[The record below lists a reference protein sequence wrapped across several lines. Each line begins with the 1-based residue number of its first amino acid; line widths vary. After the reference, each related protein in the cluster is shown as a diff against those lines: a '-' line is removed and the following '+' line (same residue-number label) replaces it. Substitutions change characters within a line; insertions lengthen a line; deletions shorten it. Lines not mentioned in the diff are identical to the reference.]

1 MSMNRRLRCANLPLY
16 KITSTLDVF
25 DSGLEPTS
33 QPSSSFPKP
42 SRDRGSPTPSLSC
55 KSNDS
60 YCPSRTSSHS
70 SSHTDLPTV
79 SERPVRSVRRYSAKL
94 RTHSPKSKPINK
106 TILSGKD
113 SPLKRRRYDEDET
126 TAANDFAFSKKLRFK
141 CIDNLST
148 ASLLVRRPHTAWQNV
163 EATTSQTDELRRA
176 LSFLKTVMSERGI
189 LAFRDAWEAYDNVFI
204 RTQKEHIIW
213 PTYLAGRK
221 LPALR
226 RFQEACVVSVLA
238 AKCNIQSPYY
248 PCLCVRLIWRAKK
261 ELMEAYKARHPIA
274 ESELEDGTIDGHWL
288 AVLDFGQP
296 VENGVLFE
304 QAVYPGM
311 VQERREIFLGDRGQN
326 IVILGN
332 ALGHGFF
339 ALLSPIDLET

>member
-1 MSMNRRLRCANLPLY
+1 MSRNRRLRCADVQPY

-25 DSGLEPTS
+25 GSGLEPTS
-33 QPSSSFPKP
+33 QPSSSFPKL
-42 SRDRGSPTPSLSC
+42 SRDRVSPTPSLSSI
-55 KSNDS
+55 SNDS
-60 YCPSRTSSHS
+60 YCPSRTSSYS

-79 SERPVRSVRRYSAKL
+79 SERPVRSVRRYSAKH
-94 RTHSPKSKPINK
+94 RTQSPKSKPINK

-113 SPLKRRRYDEDET
+113 SSLKRRCDEEDST
-126 TAANDFAFSKKLRFK
+126 TVANKFASAKKMRFK
-141 CIDNLST
+141 YIDNLST
-148 ASLLVRRPHTAWQNV
+148 ASPLVRRPHTAWQDV

-176 LSFLKTVMSERGI
+176 LNFLKTVMSERGVVAI
-189 LAFRDAWEAYDNVFI
+189 QDAWQAYDNVFI

-238 AKCNIQSPYY
+238 AKCNLQSPYY

-261 ELMEAYKARHPIA
+261 ELMEAYKVRHSNV
-274 ESELEDGTIDGHWL
+274 ESEIEEGTIDGHWL
-288 AVLDFGQP
+288 AILDFGQP

-304 QAVYPGM
+304 QAVYPG
-311 VQERREIFLGDRGQN
+311 
-326 IVILGN
+326 
-332 ALGHGFF
+332 
-339 ALLSPIDLET
+339 